1 MGQGSHQAGLER
13 SPGQPRKENEHSEL
27 YPSGELLRDP
37 GSRRIPQTER
47 KVSQVVITT
56 VSIFETVV
64 QKCVE
69 GRFWYKTTANLRNSR
84 SFVPRVISSNLL

>member
-1 MGQGSHQAGLER
+1 MGQSSHQAGLER
-13 SPGQPRKENEHSEL
+13 APGQPRKENEHSEL

-37 GSRRIPQTER
+37 KSRTIPQTKRE
-47 KVSQVVITT
+47 VSQVVITT

-69 GRFWYKTTANLRNSR
+69 GRIWYKSKPHNL
-84 SFVPRVISSNLL
+84 P